1 MFFCF
6 FVREK
11 ENKHN
16 CGWVGGLECLP
27 VIFTA
32 LVSGRALSPGRSPRS
47 LSSLGPREY
56 NWGWVGRPLQP
67 TSNWNPK
74 TCHQYLSSNT
84 CRLLTYLPSNNSMIK
99 SVRTCLHFQ
108 SGNDP
113 DALVFS
119 FCSRNPEQEAYLT
132 CVLAAGETEQ
142 WTRDQGYGHFFY
154 IQKLPPCPHNRLPP
168 HRVIGKQ
175 IKFSRTA
182 SVIPLWALIRYWLRT
197 CI

>member
-1 MFFCF
+1 MDFLFILLSLDIKKKSYRSFVCLSLCWAISWFYFCFMFFCF

-108 SGNDP
+108 SGNDHHF
-113 DALVFS
+113 LKKRFILI
-119 FCSRNPEQEAYLT
+119 FKL
-132 CVLAAGETEQ
+132 CVYECLYV
-142 WTRDQGYGHFFY
+142 DM
-154 IQKLPPCPHNRLPP
+154 C
-168 HRVIGKQ
+168 V
-175 IKFSRTA
+175 
-182 SVIPLWALIRYWLRT
+182 
-197 CI
+197 